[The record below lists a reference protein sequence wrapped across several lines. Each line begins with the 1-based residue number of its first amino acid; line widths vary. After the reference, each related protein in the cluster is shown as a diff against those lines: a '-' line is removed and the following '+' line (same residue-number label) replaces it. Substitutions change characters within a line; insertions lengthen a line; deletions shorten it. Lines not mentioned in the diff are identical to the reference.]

1 MKSID
6 IPVYWV
12 IRHKPTGALMPQKM
26 FKGGRGFTSWD
37 PTKTQRGQSQAP
49 RLFDSRRLANNA
61 RNRWL
66 EGYYM
71 WQNYGEPWEGDA
83 HLDAVKVPG
92 RNAEDVEVVPL
103 LLMVAPTIPL

>member
-1 MKSID
+1 
-6 IPVYWV
+6 
-12 IRHKPTGALMPQKM
+12 MPQKM
-26 FKGGRGFTSWD
+26 CKSGRGFTSWD
-37 PTKTQRGQSQAP
+37 PTRTQRGQSQAP

-66 EGYYM
+66 EGVYG
-71 WQNYGEPWEGDA
+71 WESYGEPWEGHA
-83 HLDAVKVPG
+83 RLDARNIPG